1 MHFLVGLTMLV
12 SATVTLAQLQKAPTV
27 LVVDGETVTLKS
39 VMWRDFMPT
48 MPPVKN
54 GQPLTAVLSAP
65 SVVRI
70 EEAWFIH
77 GREVW
82 KPVKLEEQ
90 DLKDPTLRNQPDS
103 PVFRVI
109 ARGGPKWGPEIR
121 IDIVARVK
129 DRNGRTYLIR
139 AEKQG
144 IGRAD

>member
-1 MHFLVGLTMLV
+1 MLV
-12 SATVTLAQLQKAPTV
+12 SATLTLAQLREAPTTLTIDGSPVV
-27 LVVDGETVTLKS
+27 LKT

-48 MPPVKN
+48 MPQAKN
-54 GQPLTAVLSAP
+54 GQPLTAILSVP

-82 KPVKLEEQ
+82 KPKQLEEQ

-103 PVFRVI
+103 PVFRVV

-121 IDIVARVK
+121 IDVVARVK
-129 DRNGRTYLIR
+129 DRRGRTWLVR

-144 IGRAD
+144 IGRVD